1 MKDYSYHP
9 VNLGLRFILEI
20 VVLIAAGMFAKE
32 HFSWISAILL
42 PVVLMTCWSVFAV
55 RGDKSRSGKTV
66 VPTPGKLRILIELL
80 FFCNWNNCM
89 DRSSIQLDCHNQYWS
104 ANYSSRFI
112 GQSIKMAVGSNPLT
126 AI

>member
-80 FFCNWNNCM
+80 FFVIGIIAWIGLQFNWIAIIN
-89 DRSSIQLDCHNQYWS
+89 
-104 ANYSSRFI
+104 I
-112 GQSIKMAVGSNPLT
+112 GALIIHHALSGNRLKWLWAQTP
-126 AI
+126 